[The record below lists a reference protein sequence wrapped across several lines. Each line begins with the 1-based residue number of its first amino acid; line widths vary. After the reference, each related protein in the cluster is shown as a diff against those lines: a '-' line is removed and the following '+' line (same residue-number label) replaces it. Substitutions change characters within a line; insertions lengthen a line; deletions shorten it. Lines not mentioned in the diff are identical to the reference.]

1 MQLSMVLYVL
11 RENGL
16 DYEGML
22 PALLMMGRSTLFWP
36 LILSDVLLSA
46 CLDSTTDELAIESFR
61 EKVEC

>member
-1 MQLSMVLYVL
+1 MRLSMAVYAL
-11 RENGL
+11 RGTSL
-16 DYEGML
+16 DYEDML